1 MSDGRRFQFLIDKI
15 ENNTI
20 QLSQLFQNGTEHNFN
35 SFINIEHMAP
45 SVPLSTVNETLPA
58 NLPYD
63 SSGAAKY
70 IVVVV
75 LVYGF
80 AIIFFIG
87 SQVRSTKKFS
97 DDNEGLNAEKIMR
110 TMETDIFTKEVL
122 GIMSIAFKKGTVN
135 FI

>member
-1 MSDGRRFQFLIDKI
+1 MTDGRRFQFLIDKI
-15 ENNTI
+15 ENNTLH
-20 QLSQLFQNGTEHNFN
+20 LSQILQNGSEQNLKN
-35 SFINIEHMAP
+35 LINIEQISPILPINA
-45 SVPLSTVNETLPA
+45 VNSTLPIS

-97 DDNEGLNAEKIMR
+97 DDNENLNAEKVMR

-122 GIMSIAFKKGTVN
+122 GRFYAYIYCLKKY
-135 FI
+135 